1 MYHETTE
8 YNDTWSLFI
17 GASIIIKNYTR
28 GRTLNTELLRECMNT
43 QIMPFQTYVK
53 KGFGLS
59 VSEADFI
66 AKFPLPKDGNRI
78 FFLLEILDLV
88 DRVCF
93 HRLDKIVLSD
103 ARKSELMK
111 NKEKIL
117 DLASVDAGDYLYG
130 DSYRYNWIHSEVM
143 AILYRVSQSHSIH
156 MSKKLKN
163 NVEKLASIIAF
174 NLDTDRI
181 GFTFIELIAATNA
194 ELEKKGI
201 TKDSV
206 AYRVNKHSELNKSQ
220 VKDILDG
227 EQNDTG
233 LRMFGEI
240 ARAVGTDTMLLFEK
254 AEQTATNREN
264 GKNPPAKS

>member
-103 ARKSELMK
+103 GRKSELMK

-143 AILYRVSQSHSIH
+143 AILYRVSQSHSIR
-156 MSKKLKN
+156 MSGKLKN

-254 AEQTATNREN
+254 AEQTATNRKI
-264 GKNPPAKS
+264 GKNPPAES